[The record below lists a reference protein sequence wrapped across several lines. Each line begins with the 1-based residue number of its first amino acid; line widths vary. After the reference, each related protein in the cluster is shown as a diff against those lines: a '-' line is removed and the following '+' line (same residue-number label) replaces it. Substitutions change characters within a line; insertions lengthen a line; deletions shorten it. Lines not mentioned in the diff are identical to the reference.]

1 MNVVTESS
9 KSQIQPTSFMPLG
22 MNPLKFALWLFI
34 VSFVMVFASLTSAY
48 IVRRSEG
55 NWLEFELPVL
65 FSINTVILLVSSIS
79 MHYALSQTRKDNFTK
94 VHLGLWVT
102 LALGVAFLIGQWY
115 AWNELVNM
123 KVFFVGNPSGSFVY
137 VLSGLHGAHI
147 VAGLI
152 FLLIVISMVYRQ
164 KIHSKSMLWMELCT
178 TFWHFLDGLWLYL
191 FFFLIL
197 NR

>member
-1 MNVVTESS
+1 MSS
-9 KSQIQPTSFMPLG
+9 GSFSLVNSRPLG

-34 VSFVMVFASLTSAY
+34 VSFTMVFASLTSAY

-55 NWLEFELPVL
+55 NWLEFELPAL
-65 FSINTVILLVSSIS
+65 FTATTIIILISSVTMQWAQFS
-79 MHYALSQTRKDNFTK
+79 AQKDNFKQLHIAIGLTLL
-94 VHLGLWVT
+94 LGIL
-102 LALGVAFLIGQWY
+102 FLIGQLL
-115 AWNELVNM
+115 AWGELVNQ
-123 KVFFVGNPSGSFVY
+123 KIFFVGNPSGSFVY

-147 VAGLI
+147 IGGLVFVI
-152 FLLIVISMVYRQ
+152 IVWIMALKQ
-164 KIHSKSMLWMELCT
+164 KVHSKAMLWIELCT